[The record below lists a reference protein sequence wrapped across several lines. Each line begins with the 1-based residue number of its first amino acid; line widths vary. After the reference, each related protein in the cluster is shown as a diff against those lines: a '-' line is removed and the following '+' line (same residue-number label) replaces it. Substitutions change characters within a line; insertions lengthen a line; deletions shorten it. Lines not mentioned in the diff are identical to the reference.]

1 MFLLTQTYS
10 PRSVPKGRNRPLEEA
25 PSEKKRRSAPKKVEI
40 GKISLPFKQW
50 LIYPIVAGVILA
62 LLMAANSYHQ
72 NLALSSVTV
81 KLSAGAEH
89 PFLDDEGII
98 AAIVEEGDTALIGK
112 RLDRAELLVLENKLK
127 ESPFVLDAELYKNF
141 QGVLTAEVALRQ
153 PMARLINNEADYIYL
168 DVNGIKFPDTELHS
182 AHSLLVRG
190 DFDETVNDTFACSTV
205 SDAISVMQF
214 IHADPFWNA
223 QISDM
228 IIRQSGE
235 LLLLPQ
241 VGNLEIEFGYPVR
254 IEEKFALLQDFYR
267 QAIPKV
273 GWNYYKSVSLKF
285 KGQVVAKK

>member
-10 PRSVPKGRNRPLEEA
+10 PRSTPKGRNRPLEEVVA
-25 PSEKKRRSAPKKVEI
+25 EKKRRSAPKKVEI
-40 GKISLPFKQW
+40 GKLSVPFKQW
-50 LIYPIVAGVILA
+50 AIYPIVAAVIVA
-62 LLMAANSYHQ
+62 LLMAANAYHQ
-72 NLALSSVTV
+72 NLALSGVEVKVSV
-81 KLSAGAEH
+81 GGEH
-89 PFLDDEGII
+89 PFIDDAGII
-98 AAIVEEGDTALIGK
+98 GAIAEEGDTALIGK
-112 RLDRAELLVLENKLK
+112 RLDRGQLLVLENKLK
-127 ESPFVLDAELYKNF
+127 ESPFVLYAELYKNF

-168 DVNGIKFPDTELHS
+168 DVNGVKFPDTELHT

-190 DFDETVNDTFACSTV
+190 DFDETVSDTFACSTV
-205 SDAISVMQF
+205 SDAIPVMQF

-223 QISDM
+223 QISDV

-285 KGQVVAKK
+285 RGQVVAKK